1 MTGLLAEFLP
11 RFVAALGVNI
21 GIAASALAC
30 GLLLGLPLAVGC
42 LLPGLPGRATR
53 LLLALLRAAPSFVL
67 MFFLLNALPQGL
79 QLGPWELAMT
89 PWLAVTLS
97 LAVYASAYVCDNAV
111 EALQQWREGSRLAAA
126 LLPMGLVR
134 AFFVMVLSSGFGAAV
149 GVVESTSVTLQQIE
163 ALDDPRQRL
172 ALMALVVGL
181 YVLLFQAIY
190 ALTGRLRDRLLQ
202 HVG

>member
-1 MTGLLAEFLP
+1 M
-11 RFVAALGVNI
+11 
-21 GIAASALAC
+21 
-30 GLLLGLPLAVGC
+30 
-42 LLPGLPGRATR
+42 
-53 LLLALLRAAPSFVL
+53 
-67 MFFLLNALPQGL
+67 
-79 QLGPWELAMT
+79 
-89 PWLAVTLS
+89 
-97 LAVYASAYVCDNAV
+97 
-111 EALQQWREGSRLAAA
+111 
-126 LLPMGLVR
+126 R

-163 ALDDPRQRL
+163 ALDDPQQRL